1 MSQAGLSIKEILE
14 VTEGKLVCK
23 KGFSPFFIPSR
34 KISTDSRNI
43 EKGDFFIALQGRRF
57 NGHRFIEEVSR
68 KGACGAIISQT
79 APLPSPHFFF
89 IEVKDTLFALQEI
102 ARYYRKKLSLSCVG
116 ITGSNGKTTVKE
128 MVWRIVSSKHS
139 SLKSE
144 GNFNNQIGVP
154 LTLLKLSPC
163 HKWAILEMGMNSRG
177 EIARLAEIIEPNIG
191 VITNIHRSHIGPL
204 GSLAEIKEAKAE
216 LIPWLNKNEAN
227 WLVLN
232 RDDYWTPELQ
242 RRARCKVITFA
253 IENQADV
260 EAHSIV
266 SGKGRISFTLIYRK
280 NKIPVS
286 IAIPGLYNIYNA
298 LAASAV
304 SLVLGISLPDIA
316 RSLASFK
323 LPPMHSQLYVF
334 DDCQLI
340 DDSYNANPESMKEAL
355 KLLQERGGQRKIAI
369 LGDMLEL
376 GNEAELYHYQLGKQ
390 AGESGV
396 DALFVLGEFSKEVS
410 RGAREAGTKNTFF
423 FQDREKLKNELFS
436 YLKRGDSLLVKGS
449 RGMKMEEIVEDLK
462 ERLCCIS

>member
-14 VTEGKLVCK
+14 VTEGKLISK
-23 KGFSPFFIPSR
+23 KGFSPSFIPSR
-34 KISTDSRNI
+34 KISTDSRKLK
-43 EKGDFFIALQGRRF
+43 KGDFFIALQGRRF
-57 NGHRFIEEVSR
+57 NGHRFIEEVNK
-68 KGACGAIISQT
+68 KGACGAIISQP

-89 IEVKDTLFALQEI
+89 IEVEDTLFALQEI
-102 ARYYRKKLSLSCVG
+102 ALYYRKKFSLSCVG

-128 MVWRIVSSKHS
+128 MVWQIVSSKHS
-139 SLKSE
+139 TLKSE

-154 LTLLKLSPC
+154 LTLFKLSPC

-191 VITNIHRSHIGPL
+191 VITNIHHSHIGPL

-232 RDDYWTPELQ
+232 KDDYWTPKLQ

-260 EAHSIV
+260 EAHSTV
-266 SGKGRISFTLIYRK
+266 SDKGRISFTLIYRK
-280 NKIPVS
+280 NRIPIS

-304 SLVLGISLPDIA
+304 SLVLGISVADIA
-316 RSLASFK
+316 QSLASFK
-323 LPPMHSQLYVF
+323 LPPMHSQLYIF

-376 GNEAELYHYQLGKQ
+376 GNEAGLYHYQLGKQ
-390 AGESGV
+390 AGESGIDV
-396 DALFVLGEFSKEVS
+396 LFVLGEFSREVS
-410 RGAREAGTKNTFF
+410 RGAREAGIKNAFF

-436 YLKRGDSLLVKGS
+436 YLKKGDSLLVKGS
-449 RGMKMEEIVEDLK
+449 RGMKMEEIVKDLK

>member
-1 MSQAGLSIKEILE
+1 MSQAGLSIKEVVE
-14 VTEGKLVCK
+14 ATGGKLICK
-23 KGFSPFFIPSR
+23 KGLFPSFVPSR
-34 KISTDSRNI
+34 EISTDSRNI
-43 EKGDFFIALQGRRF
+43 EKGNFFIALQGRRF
-57 NGHRFIEEVSR
+57 NGHRFIEEVDKR
-68 KGACGAIISQT
+68 GACGAIVSQPI
-79 APLPSPHFFF
+79 PLPSPHFFF

-102 ARYYRKKLSLSCVG
+102 GRHYRRKLSLSCVG

-139 SLKSE
+139 TLKSE

-154 LTLLKLSPC
+154 LTLLRLSPC
-163 HKWAILEMGMNSRG
+163 HRWAILEMGMNSRG

-191 VITNIHRSHIGPL
+191 VITNIHHSHVGPL

-232 RDDYWTPELQ
+232 KDDYWTLELQ
-242 RRARCKVITFA
+242 RRTKCRVITFA

-260 EAHSIV
+260 EARTIV
-266 SGKGRISFTLIYRK
+266 SGKGRISFTLVYRK
-280 NKIPVS
+280 NSIPVS

-304 SLVLGISLPDIA
+304 SLVLGISFSDIA
-316 RSLASFK
+316 QSLASFQ
-323 LPPMHSQLYVF
+323 LPPMHSQLYAF
-334 DDCQLI
+334 NDCQLI

-355 KLLQERGGQRKIAI
+355 KLLQERGGQRTVAI

-376 GNEAELYHYQLGKQ
+376 GNKAELYHYQLGKQ

-410 RGAREAGTKNTFF
+410 RGARETGIRNAFF

-449 RGMKMEEIVEDLK
+449 RGMKMEEIVKDLR
-462 ERLCCIS
+462 ERLCCTS

>member
-14 VTEGKLVCK
+14 VTEGKLISK
-23 KGFSPFFIPSR
+23 KGFSPSFIPSR
-34 KISTDSRNI
+34 KISTDSRKLK
-43 EKGDFFIALQGRRF
+43 KGDFFIALQGRRF
-57 NGHRFIEEVSR
+57 NGHRFIEEVNK
-68 KGACGAIISQT
+68 KGACGAIISQP

-89 IEVKDTLFALQEI
+89 IEVEDTLFALQEI
-102 ARYYRKKLSLSCVG
+102 ALYYRKKFSLSCVG

-128 MVWRIVSSKHS
+128 MVWQIVSSKHS
-139 SLKSE
+139 TLKSE

-154 LTLLKLSPC
+154 LTLFKLSPC

-191 VITNIHRSHIGPL
+191 VITNIHHSHIGPL

-227 WLVLN
+227 WLALN
-232 RDDYWTPELQ
+232 KDNYWTSELQ
-242 RRARCKVITFA
+242 RRARCRVITFA

-260 EAHSIV
+260 KAHSIV

-316 RSLASFK
+316 QSLASFK
-323 LPPMHSQLYVF
+323 LPPMHSQLYIL

-376 GNEAELYHYQLGKQ
+376 GNEAGLYHYQLGKQ
-390 AGESGV
+390 AGESDIDV
-396 DALFVLGEFSKEVS
+396 LFVLGEFSREVS
-410 RGAREAGTKNTFF
+410 RGAREAGIKNAFF

-436 YLKRGDSLLVKGS
+436 YLKKGDSLLVKGS
-449 RGMKMEEIVEDLK
+449 RGMKMEEIVKDLK